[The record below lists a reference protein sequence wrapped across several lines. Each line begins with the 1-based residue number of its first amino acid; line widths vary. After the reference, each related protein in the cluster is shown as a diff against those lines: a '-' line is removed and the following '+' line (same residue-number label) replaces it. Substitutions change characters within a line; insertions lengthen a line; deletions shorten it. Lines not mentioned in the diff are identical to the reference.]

1 MYDHD
6 HLGSFKGWH
15 GGHRTRRGDMKPTI
29 LRILQEQPMYGYEII
44 TKLEEKSHGMWRPSA
59 GSIYPNL
66 QLFEE
71 QDLVTSRLE
80 NGKRI
85 YALTDKGKELAE
97 KAEAEHKAR
106 WEEKV
111 DNFKNFKEIKFIIF
125 ETMGILKQLASQNSD
140 SINEKVKKI
149 LTDTK
154 EKLASLVDSEK
165 HE

>member
-1 MYDHD
+1 MYDHN
-6 HLGSFKGWH
+6 HYGGFRGWH

-29 LRILQEQPMYGYEII
+29 LRILQEKPMHGYEII

-71 QDLVTSRLE
+71 QDLVTSKLE
-80 NGKRI
+80 NGKRT
-85 YALTDKGKELAE
+85 YALTDKGQEQAE

-106 WEEKV
+106 WEENG

-125 ETMGILKQLASQNSD
+125 EIMDILKQLASQNSD
-140 SINEKVKKI
+140 NTNEKVKKI
-149 LTDTK
+149 LTDNK
-154 EKLASLVDSEK
+154 EKLASLIDSNK
-165 HE
+165 